1 MTLSQIRMQAE
12 EYARQYNPDNIA
24 PFPYQNILDVQSDLE
39 VVFTDLDED
48 NISGAT
54 FYKDGRFTVLINTT
68 KPETRQHFTLGH
80 ELGHYFL
87 HQDILRSKSGIVD
100 EDATLDGAT
109 MLYRLDDGIESHL
122 EREANNFAAGLL
134 MRADLVR
141 RAWRVT
147 ESIEECAQI
156 FQVSV
161 VAMSI
166 RLTQLG
172 LVS

>member
-1 MTLSQIRMQAE
+1 MTLSQIRTQAE
-12 EYARQYNPDNIA
+12 ELARQYNADNVA
-24 PFPYQNILDVQSDLE
+24 PFPYQNVLEAHPDLE
-39 VVFTDLDED
+39 IVFTDLDED

-54 FYKDGRFTVLINTT
+54 FYENGRFTILVNTT

-87 HQDILRSKSGIVD
+87 HQDILHSKSGIVD

-109 MLYRLDDGIESHL
+109 MLYRLDDETETRL

-141 RAWRVT
+141 RAWRIT

>member
-1 MTLSQIRMQAE
+1 MTIAQIHTQAE
-12 EYARQYNPDNIA
+12 EYARQFNPDNIA
-24 PFPYQNILDVQSDLE
+24 PFPYQNILEAHPGLE
-39 VVFTDLDED
+39 VLFTELDED

-54 FYKDGRFTVLINTT
+54 FFQDDRFTILVNTT

-87 HQDILRSKSGIVD
+87 HQDALHSKSGIVD

-109 MLYRLDDGIESHL
+109 MLYRVDDETETRL